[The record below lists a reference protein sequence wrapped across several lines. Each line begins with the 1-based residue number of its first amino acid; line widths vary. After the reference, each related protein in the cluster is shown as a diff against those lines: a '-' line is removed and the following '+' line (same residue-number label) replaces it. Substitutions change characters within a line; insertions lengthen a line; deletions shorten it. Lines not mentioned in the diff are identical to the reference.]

1 MRRYEIIKGG
11 GGGGGFRSILLSDSP
26 PTGKNRAPSRAKLG
40 MVLKEMATLSPPRS
54 PPGDS
59 DASRDSAVA
68 LSVGK
73 VADWW
78 PRGGG
83 LVAPRRLES
92 DKNLSKSS
100 RLFRKFTEI
109 YRKS

>member
-1 MRRYEIIKGG
+1 MVP
-11 GGGGGFRSILLSDSP
+11 LLSLRLPFFFLTSKRTHTDSQSVWC
-26 PTGKNRAPSRAKLG
+26 GKC
-40 MVLKEMATLSPPRS
+40 

-92 DKNLSKSS
+92 DKNLSKSAQNLLGS
-100 RLFRKFTEI
+100 AQDLLGPATEFQSSVT
-109 YRKS
+109 R